1 MFSSLFFLFYSTLDV
16 CFFLESVSGVFQ
28 VFCLFEICF
37 VKDYISGWVCDR
49 VTVQSSL
56 AEVASHF
63 LGPFL

>member
-1 MFSSLFFLFYSTLDV
+1 MFG
-16 CFFLESVSGVFQ
+16 FFLESVSGVFQ